1 MPIFVDRHD
10 MHGLS
15 PAEIA
20 DAHRKDLEVQER
32 YGVKFLTYW
41 HDHARGSGF
50 CLVDAPN
57 KEAAMRVHAETHG
70 NLALDIVEADLSA
83 VQAFL
88 GRIADP
94 LSTSDQTEPMIDSA
108 FRAIM
113 FTDIVGSTEM
123 TARLGD
129 IAGVEMVRAH
139 DGMVRQ
145 ALSDFGGR
153 EVKHMGDGIM
163 ASFDEVPA
171 ALETALSV
179 CGAIEG
185 FSEDSRE
192 KLQIRVGIDAGEPV
206 EDSNDLFGAT
216 VQRAAR
222 LCSAA
227 APGAI
232 WVSQTVRDATSAKFL
247 ARELGARQL
256 KGFAE
261 AVPVYEV
268 ARA

>member
-15 PAEIA
+15 AEDIA
-20 DAHRKDLEVQER
+20 NAHRLDLEVQKK

-41 HDHARGSGF
+41 HDQERGSGF
-50 CLVDAPN
+50 CLIDAPD
-57 KEAAMRVHAETHG
+57 KETAMRVHGETHG
-70 NLALDIVEADLSA
+70 NVALDIVEADLSA

-94 LSTSDQTEPMIDSA
+94 ATIADEDKSAIDSA

-129 IAGVEMVRAH
+129 LTSVEMVRAH

-145 ALSDFGGR
+145 ALTDFDGR

-163 ASFDEVPA
+163 ASFDDVPSALGA
-171 ALETALSV
+171 AIST
-179 CGAIEG
+179 CQAIVKFCEG
-185 FSEDSRE
+185 SRE
-192 KLQIRVGIDAGEPV
+192 KLQIRIGIDAGEPI

-216 VQRAAR
+216 VQLAAR
-222 LCSAA
+222 LCAA
-227 APGAI
+227 ATPDSI
-232 WVSQTVRDATSAKFL
+232 LVSKSVNEAATDKYRT
-247 ARELGARQL
+247 RELGDRQL
-256 KGFAE
+256 KGFADP
-261 AVPVYEV
+261 VPVYEV
-268 ARA
+268 VN